1 MRKIINIEFILNSI
15 SFFLDKQP
23 KIHGQPNIDAVI
35 TFDDNTTMTD
45 ELECGDDFYWCF
57 ENEDGSTLAANWM
70 KDSKKETIKSLTAE
84 ENSLINKYVVD
95 NCEILE
101 ELIEEHLKS
110 FECNKSLVNLKV
122 SPNVNED
129 KN

>member
-1 MRKIINIEFILNSI
+1 MRKIINIEFILNGI

-23 KIHGQPNIDAVI
+23 KIHGQPNVNVVI

-57 ENEDGSTLAANWM
+57 ENENGSTWAANWM
-70 KDSKKETIKSLTAE
+70 KDSKKETIKSLTTE
-84 ENSLINKYVVD
+84 ENRLINKYVDD
-95 NCEILE
+95 NCKILE

-110 FECNKSLVNLKV
+110 FESNKSLINFRM
-122 SPNVNED
+122 P
-129 KN
+129 